1 MKKIETINQLKRL
14 GLATAEVKEFKAP
27 ELKEMIAYANELI
40 NKYGSFNL
48 RTDTNSGDNF
58 NLPFIMNCSISKLVK
73 TVKDYGGKITYL
85 VHENIP
91 TDNQLFNGVLRL
103 VNGKVIG
110 EINDKDKTSLRKA
123 MRNAAHLKKV
133 CTEGDTPVF
142 KKIKNDLNKIDFNG
156 WVELT
161 AYDNG
166 RVVYWQ
172 LLPEKMNQ
180 AIRRLFLTNVI
191 S

>member
-1 MKKIETINQLKRL
+1 MKKMETINQLKKL
-14 GLATAEVKEFKAP
+14 GLATAEVKEFKA
-27 ELKEMIAYANELI
+27 EQLEEMISYANELI

-48 RTDTNSGDNF
+48 RTDTNSNNNF

-73 TVKDYGGKITYL
+73 TVKDYGNRITYL

-103 VNGKVIG
+103 VDGKVIG
-110 EINDKDKTSLRKA
+110 EINDKDKTSLRRA
-123 MRNAAHLKKV
+123 MKNAAHLKQV
-133 CTEGDTPVF
+133 CTNGDTPVF
-142 KKIKNDLNKIDFNG
+142 KKIKKDLDRIDFNG

-161 AYDNG
+161 AYQDG

-172 LLPEKMNQ
+172 LLPEKMNH
-180 AIRRLFLTNVI
+180 ALRELFLANVI